1 MIKHSKLFS
10 ALALVFI
17 LTIVLANCAPLSSG
31 TRTIIIAVVESD
43 PGSQA
48 SPNPQSVYAGVKLA
62 ADQINTR
69 GQVNI
74 QVDLYTDEND
84 PVKALEKAEE
94 IVNSNAVAVIGH
106 SSIETSDAAAE
117 IYDREGIPVINVV
130 PVTEHLTERHPY
142 HFNITYTA
150 ESEAAYLANYL
161 AKLDDKVTAGIIHT
175 SDPADLEAQ
184 IQFRNQFVNLGGT
197 VVFRNSI
204 TLPEPVLVEQVV
216 QQGDGTETTV
226 TEIQEFQIS
235 AVEPQLK
242 EIVAGIAEIPS
253 VDLPR
258 FLFIAA
264 NKEVTDRL
272 IELLQEKGISIPVK
286 GVDILSDTTLADMV
300 GKKTASIISTN
311 DEYGKILAK
320 QFRNTFTGLGGRIVA
335 EKVANESGVNGQS
348 IESIVSDLIAG
359 GNPGTIFIAT
369 DDNTAA
375 NLLVLMKRKGVS
387 FPIVGASTLS
397 SPGFLELISGKPE
410 EKTFPG
416 YFTNGILTT
425 HAIIFDSA
433 NRYANQFLADY
444 QDQYNSNVAGDVIY
458 PGDNVINGY
467 DAMLALVTAVQ
478 RSELQGQAVTAD
490 RKELFKALLSMDDAE
505 SSAQGIVSPIFF
517 EPSRNITRAARFGI
531 YQNGEIV
538 SANVQFEPISSPN
551 QIKDLQEQIKRG
563 RIMTVNGGYV
573 YKANVVYSG
582 VDLLSIDEIDI
593 KTSTYKM
600 DFYLWFRYRPNN
612 RDIDF
617 KPDDFVFTN
626 AEGDAEIV
634 PIREETNADG
644 TILKTY
650 RVSGTFKNQFRFYD
664 YPFEHQ
670 NLIIEFRNQNAT
682 TSFIQY
688 VVDRIG
694 MRYDSKEKLLAN
706 YRENGAFSS
715 VFGWQPQTAQVDQ
728 DIFPTYSTFG
738 NPQNFGRSVATNYSL
753 INVKVDIQRDS
764 LQYIVKSLL
773 PLLITLILAYITFF
787 LPLGHSERLAV
798 GSTALLTTAFF
809 HLSLAD
815 ALPEIGYTVAMEY
828 LFYASY
834 LMSALIVLLETLSTR
849 YEKMGEEARK
859 KADKLNFHKKR
870 EQLDLLG
877 RVVYPSILIF
887 VIGAG
892 LFVYNGNI
900 HFGPKEAEAKQL
912 PDLAVEAKQP
922 QLVKTGSEDISSV
935 AGDQVKITLST
946 WRPEDTTQIQ
956 KLLDAFQ
963 VYAQSQGMNIVVEHR
978 PVVSVNYDS
987 ILDIQLSRG
996 EGPDLFY
1003 VRPFSVDGSIAKY
1016 LTQLNEDLDIAGSY
1030 DPTKIIPW
1038 TNKTGAYYAVPYVG
1052 VVQGVY
1058 YNEALFKRYKIAVP
1072 RTWDQ
1077 FMSAVKTISAQDPN
1091 MIPIANAL
1099 NQSEDSEMFM
1109 SIAANFLGGP
1119 DGRESLM
1126 RKDGTSLCYNNKKVV
1141 NTFQAIEDLK
1151 PFLPKDAATIN
1162 SQNSKELFFKGQ
1174 AAMLFGGSW
1183 DLQTVS
1189 DKADFAWGVFA
1200 VPSPTLQTYV
1210 IFQPDVGIGIN
1221 RESAHPEE
1229 ARLFLK
1235 WMMSKEAVDL
1245 TAENLAG
1252 FYPLNKIEASQASG
1266 ANDAKFLDLVNT
1278 YAGDIRWM
1286 YTEISSKIPNADAII
1301 RKDLYNMLAFDLTPQ
1316 EAAQHL
1322 QSGLGEWYE
1331 PAQSCK

>member
-1 MIKHSKLFS
+1 MFKRTKL
-10 ALALVFI
+10 LATLTLVFI
-17 LTIVLANCAPLSSG
+17 LTIVLANCAPLTSG
-31 TRTIIIAVVESD
+31 TRTLTIAVVESD
-43 PGSQA
+43 PGEKDNPNAQA
-48 SPNPQSVYAGVKLA
+48 MYAGVKLA
-62 ADQINTR
+62 VDQINAR
-69 GQVNI
+69 EQVKI
-74 QVDLYTDEND
+74 QIDLYTDKGD
-84 PVKALEKAEE
+84 PVQAQLIASE
-94 IVNSNAVAVIGH
+94 IVKSNAVAVIGH

-117 IYDREGIPVINVV
+117 IYDREAIPVINVI

-161 AKLDDKVTAGIIHT
+161 VKLDDKVTAGIIHT
-175 SDPADLEAQ
+175 GDPADLEAQ
-184 IQFRNQFVNLGGT
+184 KQFRNQFAELGG
-197 VVFRNSI
+197 VVAFRKAI
-204 TLPEPVLVEQVV
+204 ALPEVVVEPPAVEGDATAIAAAEVPFQVS
-216 QQGDGTETTV
+216 D
-226 TEIQEFQIS
+226 
-235 AVEPQLK
+235 VEPQLK
-242 EIVAGIAEIPS
+242 EIVAGIVEIPS
-253 VDLPR
+253 ADLPR

-264 NKEVTDRL
+264 NKEITDRL
-272 IELLQEKGISIPVK
+272 TELLQEKGISIPVK
-286 GVDILSDTTLADMV
+286 NADSLSGTTLADMI
-300 GKKTASIISTN
+300 GTKTASIIATN
-311 DEYGKILAK
+311 DEYGKTLAK
-320 QFRNTFTGLGGRIVA
+320 QFRNTFVGLGGEVLPD
-335 EKVANESGVNGQS
+335 KVVDENGVNGQS
-348 IESIVSDLIAG
+348 LDSIVSDLISG

-369 DDNTAA
+369 DDKTAA
-375 NLLVLMKRKGVS
+375 DLLVKMKRKGVS
-387 FPIVGASTLS
+387 VPIVGASTLS
-397 SPGFLELISGKPE
+397 SPAFLDLIGGKDE

-433 NRYANQFLADY
+433 NRYANQFLTDY
-444 QDQYNSNVAGDVIY
+444 QEKYKDNANKDVIY

-467 DAMLALVTAVQ
+467 DAVLALVTALQ
-478 RSELQGQAVTAD
+478 RSELQGDDVVAD
-490 RKELFKALLSMDDAE
+490 RKELFKALLGMDDSE

-517 EPSRNITRAARFGI
+517 EPSRNTTRAARFGI

-538 SANVQFEPISSPN
+538 SANVQFEPITNPN
-551 QIKDLQEQIKRG
+551 QIKDLQDQIKRG

-573 YKANVVYSG
+573 YKANIVYSG
-582 VDLLSIDEIDI
+582 VDLLGIDEIDI
-593 KTSTYKM
+593 KTSTYRV
-600 DFYLWFRYRPNN
+600 DFYLWFRYRPNE
-612 RDIDF
+612 RDVDF

-626 AEGDAEIV
+626 AEGDVEIA

-644 TILKTY
+644 TVLKTY
-650 RVSGTFKNQFRFYD
+650 RVSGTFKHQFRFYD

-670 NLIIEFRNQNAT
+670 ELIVEFRNQNAT

-694 MRYDSKEKLLAN
+694 MRYENEDRLLAN

-715 VFGWQPQTAQVDQ
+715 VFGWKPQSAQVDQ
-728 DIFPTYSTFG
+728 DIFPTFSTFG

-753 INVKVDIQRDS
+753 INVNVDIQRDS

-809 HLSLAD
+809 HLTLAD

-849 YEKMGEEARK
+849 YEKMGEDAKK
-859 KADKLNFHKKR
+859 KAEKLSFHHKR

-877 RVVYPSILIF
+877 RIIYPSILVF
-887 VIGAG
+887 VIIAG
-892 LFVYNGNI
+892 IFVYNGNI

-912 PDLAVEAKQP
+912 PDLAIAAERP
-922 QLVKTGSEDISSV
+922 QLVKSNSEDVPS
-935 AGDQVKITLST
+935 ATGDQVKLTLST
-946 WRPEDTTQIQ
+946 WRPEDTKQIQ

-963 VYAQSQGMNIVVEHR
+963 AYAQSQGRNIVVEHR

-987 ILDIQLSRG
+987 ILDIKLSTG
-996 EGPDLFY
+996 DGPDLFY

-1016 LTQLNEDLDIAGSY
+1016 LTRLNDDLDIQGSY
-1030 DPTKIIPW
+1030 DTTKIVPW
-1038 TNKTGAYYAVPYVG
+1038 TNKTGSYYAVPYVG

-1058 YNEALFKRYKIAVP
+1058 YNEELFKRYGLTVP
-1072 RTWDQ
+1072 RTWNQ
-1077 FMSAVKTISAQDPN
+1077 FMDAVNKISAQDPD

-1099 NQSEDSEMFM
+1099 NETEDSEMFM

-1126 RKDGTSLCYNNKKVV
+1126 RTDGTSLCYNDKKVV
-1141 NTFQAIEDLK
+1141 STFQAIEDLK
-1151 PFLPKDAATIN
+1151 PFLPSDAANIN

-1174 AAMLFGGSW
+1174 AVMLFGGSW

-1221 RESAHPEE
+1221 RESAHSEE
-1229 ARLFLK
+1229 AKFFLE
-1235 WMMSKEAVDL
+1235 WMMSEEAVNL
-1245 TAENLAG
+1245 TAKNLAG
-1252 FYPLNKIEASQASG
+1252 FYPLNNKVDASQASD
-1266 ANDAKFLDLVNT
+1266 ANDEKFLKLVNT
-1278 YAGDIRWM
+1278 YDGDIRWM
-1286 YTEISSKIPNADAII
+1286 YTEISSKIPSADAII
-1301 RKDLYNMLAFDLTPQ
+1301 RQDLYNMVAFDLTPQ
-1316 EAAQHL
+1316 EAAQQL

>member
-1 MIKHSKLFS
+1 MLKRTKFLSTLT
-10 ALALVFI
+10 LVFI

-31 TRTIIIAVVESD
+31 TRTITIAVVESD
-43 PGSQA
+43 PGSVE
-48 SPNPQSVYAGVKLA
+48 SPNIQSVYAGAKLA
-62 ADQINTR
+62 AEQINAR
-69 GQVNI
+69 EKINI
-74 QVDLYTDEND
+74 QVDLYTDKNVPEQAQLMASD
-84 PVKALEKAEE
+84 IVK
-94 IVNSNAVAVIGH
+94 SNAIAVIGH
-106 SSIETSDAAAE
+106 SSIETSDAAGE

-130 PVTEHLTERHPY
+130 PVTEHLTEEHPY

-175 SDPADLEAQ
+175 GDPADLEAQ
-184 IQFRNQFVNLGGT
+184 KQFRNQFVELGG
-197 VVFRNSI
+197 VVTFRQEI
-204 TLPEPVLVEQVV
+204 VLPEPVILEQPITE
-216 QQGDGTETTV
+216 GDV
-226 TEIQEFQIS
+226 TEIVESEAPFQIS
-235 AVEPQLK
+235 AVEPQLR
-242 EIVAGIAEIPS
+242 EIVAGIVEIPS
-253 VDLPR
+253 ADLPG
-258 FLFIAA
+258 FLFIAT
-264 NKEVTDRL
+264 NEQISDRL
-272 IELLQEKGISIPVK
+272 TELLQEKGISIPVK
-286 GVDILSDTTLADMV
+286 GVGILSDTTLADMV

-311 DEYGKILAK
+311 DEYGKILAR
-320 QFRNTFTGLGGRIVA
+320 QFRNTFVGLGGQIVV
-335 EKVANESGVNGQS
+335 EKIADETGVNGQS
-348 IESIVSDLIAG
+348 LDSIVSDLIAG

-369 DDNTAA
+369 DDRTAA
-375 NLLVLMKRKGVS
+375 DLLVLMKRKGVS

-397 SPGFLELISGKPE
+397 SPRFSELINSKDE

-433 NRYANQFLADY
+433 NRYANQFLTDY
-444 QDQYNSNVAGDVIY
+444 REKYKSNSTDDVIY

-467 DAMLALVTAVQ
+467 DAVLALVTAVQ
-478 RSELQGQAVTAD
+478 RSELQGTDVVAD
-490 RKELFKALLSMDDAE
+490 RKELFKSLLSMDDADA
-505 SSAQGIVSPIFF
+505 SAQGIVSPIYF
-517 EPSRNITRAARFGI
+517 EPSRNTMRAARFGI

-538 SANVQFEPISSPN
+538 SANVQFEPITNPN

-582 VDLLSIDEIDI
+582 VDLLGIDEIDI
-593 KTSTYKM
+593 KTSTYRM
-600 DFYLWFRYRPNN
+600 DFYLWFRYRPNE
-612 RDIDF
+612 RDVDF

-626 AEGDAEIV
+626 AEGEVEIA

-644 TILKTY
+644 TVLKTY

-670 NLIIEFRNQNAT
+670 ELIIEFRNQNAT

-694 MRYDSKEKLLAN
+694 MRYESEEKLLAN

-715 VFGWQPQTAQVDQ
+715 IFGWQPQSANVDQ
-728 DIFPTYSTFG
+728 DIFPTFSTFG

-753 INVKVDIQRDS
+753 INVNVDIQRDS

-809 HLSLAD
+809 HLTLAD

-849 YEKMGEEARK
+849 YEKMGEDAKK
-859 KADKLNFHKKR
+859 KADKLGFHKKR

-877 RVVYPSILIF
+877 RIIYPSILLF
-887 VIGAG
+887 AIGAG
-892 LFVYNGNI
+892 FFVYNGNI
-900 HFGPKEAEAKQL
+900 HFGPKEAEAEQL
-912 PDLAVEAKQP
+912 PDLAVSAEP
-922 QLVKTGSEDISSV
+922 QLVTTGSEGVSTV
-935 AGDQVKITLST
+935 ASDQVKITLST
-946 WRPEDTTQIQ
+946 WRPEDTKQIQ

-963 VYAQSQGMNIVVEHR
+963 VYAQSLGKNIVVEHR

-1016 LTQLNEDLDIAGSY
+1016 LTRLNEGLDIEGNY
-1030 DPTKIIPW
+1030 DPTKIVPW
-1038 TNKTGAYYAVPYVG
+1038 TNKTGSYYAVPYVG

-1058 YNEALFKRYKIAVP
+1058 YNEELFKSFGISVP
-1072 RTWDQ
+1072 RTWGQ
-1077 FMSAVKTISAQDPN
+1077 FMEVVNKISTQDPD

-1099 NQSEDSEMFM
+1099 NQTEDSEMFM

-1119 DGRESLM
+1119 AGRESLM
-1126 RKDGTSLCYNNKKVV
+1126 QKDGTGLCYNNQKVV
-1141 NTFQAIEDLK
+1141 STFQTIEDLK
-1151 PFLPKDAATIN
+1151 PFLPKDAANIN

-1174 AAMLFGGSW
+1174 AVMLFGGSW

-1189 DKADFAWGVFA
+1189 ENADFAWDVFA
-1200 VPSPTLQTYV
+1200 VPSPTFQTYV

-1221 RESAHPEE
+1221 RESAYPEE
-1229 ARLFLK
+1229 ARLFLE

-1252 FYPLNKIEASQASG
+1252 FYPLNKNGTSKSSG
-1266 ANDAKFLDLVNT
+1266 INDEKFLRLVNT
-1278 YAGDIRWM
+1278 YEEDIRWM
-1286 YTEISSKIPNADAII
+1286 YTEISSKIPSADAII
-1301 RKDLYNMLAFDLTPQ
+1301 RKDLYNMVAFDLTPQ